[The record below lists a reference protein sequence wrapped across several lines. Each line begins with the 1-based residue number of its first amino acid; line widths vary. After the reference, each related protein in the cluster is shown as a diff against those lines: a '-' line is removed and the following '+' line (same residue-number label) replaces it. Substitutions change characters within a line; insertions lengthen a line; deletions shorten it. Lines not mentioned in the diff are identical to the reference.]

1 MFLISIK
8 LSTNGKI
15 NLPALSKVKV
25 INLTLRE
32 LTQKL
37 EKKYEEFFSDDD
49 IIDLNQFISLGIIES
64 VSSNIRFD
72 DVIND
77 FNPLEDFLAL
87 SGNLTFEDLTFEQ
100 GTGLSFRN
108 TLITIDNGRLLAI
121 LVNVPAS
128 IISEEDFVDVS
139 QP

>member
-1 MFLISIK
+1 M
-8 LSTNGKI
+8 
-15 NLPALSKVKV
+15 LPG
-25 INLTLRE
+25 E
-32 LTQKL
+32 LGN
-37 EKKYEEFFSDDD
+37 
-49 IIDLNQFISLGIIES
+49 ID
-64 VSSNIRFD
+64 VM
-72 DVIND
+72 ND